1 MNTTAA
7 LLFIVFISATL
18 VITWWAGKRN
28 TSVESHLVAEG
39 RISGKRNGL
48 AIAGDLVSAATFLGT
63 TAAIAFSGFNGYYY
77 AIFIPM
83 AFLLA
88 LLLVAEPLRNLGRF
102 TLGDVVATRFP
113 SNNVRG
119 TIGISAV
126 VVSILYVVAQFVGA
140 ALLVQLLFGID
151 YLWAAIIIAVLTT
164 IYTLFGGMI
173 ATTYIQIVQTILLL
187 IAGALLIVLVLS
199 NFKFNP
205 MGVFASIKELDTTFG
220 PKNSPDAGLL
230 KPVRA
235 GLAEQ
240 WEQFSLIF
248 GVTLGVLGLP
258 HILVRFLTVPS
269 AKEARSSAVTSIWI
283 FSAFLIFMPI
293 LSFGAVHFYG
303 GRAGLMKEVGNPNLT
318 VTALGK
324 HLGGD
329 TLLAFVAAVTFLVIL
344 SSLAGLIIATS
355 GAISHDLYA
364 NVLKK
369 GQVDPKKQLTVAR
382 IATFVSAAIAT
393 LIALVA
399 QNYNVAFLATLAIAV
414 AASAMLPALLL
425 TMYWRKTTGIGVAVG
440 MVFGLLTAL
449 AVILQSPIFRG
460 ENAFIPIS
468 SPAVISLPV
477 GFIVMIVVSLLT
489 QPKGEE
495 ARKADAIFDRIRI
508 KMVTRVDPGDATTQD
523 ESVRIKA

>member
-7 LLFIVFISATL
+7 VLFVIFIGATL

-28 TSVESHLVAEG
+28 TSVESHLVAQG

-113 SNNVRG
+113 SDNVRA
-119 TIGISAV
+119 TIGVSAV

-164 IYTLFGGMI
+164 VYTLFGGMI

-187 IAGALLIVLVLS
+187 IAGVVLIVLVLS
-199 NFKFNP
+199 NFGFNP
-205 MGVFASIKELDTTFG
+205 MQVFASIKA
-220 PKNSPDAGLL
+220 SPDAALL
-230 KPVRA
+230 QPLRESPA
-235 GLAEQ
+235 AQ

-283 FSAFLIFMPI
+283 FSGFLIFMPI
-293 LSFGAVHFYG
+293 LSFGAVSLYG
-303 GRAGLMKEVGNPNLT
+303 GRKGLMEEVGNPNLT

-324 HLGGD
+324 YLGGD

-369 GQVDPKKQLTVAR
+369 GRVDPKQQLTVAR

-393 LIALVA
+393 AIALVA
-399 QNYNVAFLATLAIAV
+399 QQYNVAFLATLAIAV

-425 TMYWRKTTGIGVAVG
+425 TMYWRKTTAIGVAVG

-449 AVILQSPIFRG
+449 LVILQSPIFRG

-468 SPAVISLPV
+468 SPAIISLPV
-477 GFIVMIVVSLLT
+477 GFIVMMVVSLLT
-489 QPKGEE
+489 QPKGDE

-508 KMVTRVDPGDATTQD
+508 KMVTKVDPGDPTTQD
-523 ESVRIKA
+523 ESIRIRA